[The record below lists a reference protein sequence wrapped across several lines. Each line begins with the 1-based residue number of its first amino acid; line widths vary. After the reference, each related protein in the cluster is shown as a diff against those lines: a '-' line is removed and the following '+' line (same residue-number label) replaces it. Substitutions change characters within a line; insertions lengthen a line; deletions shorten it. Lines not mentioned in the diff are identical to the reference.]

1 MKYTLLLLT
10 VLIIGCKQPK
20 PPPAPTPPPTF
31 TILSDCTN
39 IHGSDS
45 MGDYILVD
53 TIKVYGMMD
62 ACNDSGCGQ

>member
-1 MKYTLLLLT
+1 MKYILLLLT

-20 PPPAPTPPPTF
+20 PPPAPTPTF
-31 TILSDCTN
+31 TILPNCTN
-39 IHGSDS
+39 THGSDS